1 MLANVEVKMVTATK
15 RPEPVQRKEVPGAPR
30 QIKDS
35 RRKETEPTPVVF
47 DDWAML

>member
-1 MLANVEVKMVTATK
+1 MGTTTK

-35 RRKETEPTPVVF
+35 RRKDEPTIPVVF

>member
-1 MLANVEVKMVTATK
+1 MTTTAK

-35 RRKETEPTPVVF
+35 RRVEDPAKRDKVVF

>member
-1 MLANVEVKMVTATK
+1 MATATK

-35 RRKETEPTPVVF
+35 RRVEVDPRPVVF